1 MLEWVK
7 GEGMDFTRNYAWHP
21 FWRICM
27 GLKTLYF
34 KLVNEAYQQDFISS
48 NRYQVLATDYDIRHW
63 LEFCKENIQL
73 CPLDFYW
80 DFGIPDVGEVRGTE
94 IPMVV
99 ENLFRPLSITQ
110 SGYRVLFKYKGYD
123 ELFVMGFGSGF
134 FELYGG
140 LYLEARSSVIDIYND
155 SVALTG
161 ITKFKNYGEDLEGT
175 WSQENIRNLLAHAES
190 VEITD
195 KMDGSFQQY
204 RYDPRSRRILGSGSQ
219 ALDPLESWR
228 LNRGYQFIQ
237 QNPSLAVMLEHYS
250 NLTFM
255 FEFICTENPIVVHYT
270 KEQEGLYLFA
280 ARNNQTGEEL
290 SFDVLQTIAESYN
303 VKTVQWYTGET
314 FDSILSQTGK
324 YSSNEKEG
332 WVVKIYDRQG
342 DFLRVKL
349 KTDDY
354 VAMHRVLS
362 NAISPNAMI
371 EAFILGREDDFISK
385 VPTAY
390 QYLALEIYSNIG
402 KFVHEKNELI
412 KKYYEQVLFTVQKD
426 GLEGTRKDFMLTVQ
440 RVVPKEFQ
448 GWVIARYLGRPV
460 DVLRLGPRDAKVVG
474 HVKYGEIKDFLERNK

>member
-1 MLEWVK
+1 
-7 GEGMDFTRNYAWHP
+7 
-21 FWRICM
+21 
-27 GLKTLYF
+27 
-34 KLVNEAYQQDFISS
+34 
-48 NRYQVLATDYDIRHW
+48 
-63 LEFCKENIQL
+63 
-73 CPLDFYW
+73 
-80 DFGIPDVGEVRGTE
+80 
-94 IPMVV
+94 
-99 ENLFRPLSITQ
+99 
-110 SGYRVLFKYKGYD
+110 
-123 ELFVMGFGSGF
+123 
-134 FELYGG
+134 
-140 LYLEARSSVIDIYND
+140 
-155 SVALTG
+155 
-161 ITKFKNYGEDLEGT
+161 
-175 WSQENIRNLLAHAES
+175 
-190 VEITD
+190 
-195 KMDGSFQQY
+195 
-204 RYDPRSRRILGSGSQ
+204 
-219 ALDPLESWR
+219 
-228 LNRGYQFIQ
+228 
-237 QNPSLAVMLEHYS
+237 
-250 NLTFM
+250 M
-255 FEFICTENPIVVHYT
+255 FEFICVENPIVVHYT

-390 QYLALEIYSNIG
+390 QYLALEIYNNIG
-402 KFVHEKNELI
+402 KFVHKKNELI
-412 KKYYEQVLFTVQKD
+412 NKYYEQVLFTVQKD

-460 DVLRLGPRDAKVVG
+460 DVLRVGPRDAKVVG